1 MYEVS
6 VSLLSTV
13 LWLVLRVSCLETTPK
28 LRKICCRPSGLRSG
42 IDHREHRR
50 MSGSCL
56 SSWEPWE
63 LSVIPSQHRRM
74 SGTRQ
79 KEPGSTEGC
88 QGAACH
94 HWEPWELSVIPSQ
107 HRRMSGTRQK
117 EPGSTKGCQREPAS
131 SLYYYIYVIRPA
143 KYHSFIES
151 AIFHRFIVSAK
162 YHRFF
167 SQKRAKTFI
176 LSRNTKTFQEKQKFF
191 RFFLQ
196 VSKIVCIFAPSKV
209 N

>member
-1 MYEVS
+1 MEGRPNLAG
-6 VSLLSTV
+6 LLSGSPGSSLSSITAQKDV
-13 LWLVLRVSCLETTPK
+13 RNQTEGT
-28 LRKICCRPSGLRSG
+28 
-42 IDHREHRR
+42 REHRR

-88 QGAACH
+88 Q
-94 HWEPWELSVIPSQ
+94 
-107 HRRMSGTRQK
+107 
-117 EPGSTKGCQREPAS
+117 REPAS

-151 AIFHRFIVSAK
+151 AIFHRFIVFAK

>member
-1 MYEVS
+1 MEGRPNLAG
-6 VSLLSTV
+6 LLSGSPGSSLSSHHSTEGCQEPDRRNQGAQKDV
-13 LWLVLRVSCLETTPK
+13 RELSVITGSPGSSLSSITAQKDVRNQTEGT
-28 LRKICCRPSGLRSG
+28 
-42 IDHREHRR
+42 REHRR
-50 MSGSCL
+50 MSGS
-56 SSWEPWE
+56 
-63 LSVIPSQHRRM
+63 
-74 SGTRQ
+74 
-79 KEPGSTEGC
+79 TE
-88 QGAACH
+88 
-94 HWEPWELSVIPSQ
+94 
-107 HRRMSGTRQK
+107 
-117 EPGSTKGCQREPAS
+117 GCQREPAS
-131 SLYYYIYVIRPA
+131 SLYYYIYVIRSA

-167 SQKRAKTFI
+167 TLKRAKILI